1 MNRKS
6 YAKPTILVEDFR
18 ISNYVAGCGTIV
30 SNINLTDPT
39 TDGCLTSTMQYTNTI
54 SGWFIDALGCTTGAS
69 SGDGNDGYCYF
80 TYANSIF
87 TS

>member
-1 MNRKS
+1 MERKS
-6 YAKPTILVEDFR
+6 YTKPAILVEDFR
-18 ISNYVAGCGTIV
+18 VSNYVAGCGTVV
-30 SNINLTDPT
+30 SNVSLTDPST
-39 TDGCLTSTMQYTNTI
+39 GCLTVDMQTLYNAFGT
-54 SGWFIDALGCTTGAS
+54 FIDALGCTEAAG